1 MTRQHFKLLT
11 FKFAQLLPTQ
21 MPEPCSLKVGWP
33 LLVVYINA
41 TDQTLTVESGIYCLL
56 SAGLNCVSFLKQ
68 MAVGAYIS
76 HCRLPLRLL
85 VHSATSSWA
94 CSPRISL
101 EVLRVHIRAFE
112 RCIDNYQLHPDGDF
126 SHDSTLRSIFEESTV
141 LKFHYPFSGQY

>member
-1 MTRQHFKLLT
+1 MTCQHFKLLT

-21 MPEPCSLKVGWP
+21 MPEPCSLKHHRTFV
-33 LLVVYINA
+33 
-41 TDQTLTVESGIYCLL
+41 DFQVESGIYCLL

-126 SHDSTLRSIFEESTV
+126 SHDSTLRI
-141 LKFHYPFSGQY
+141 